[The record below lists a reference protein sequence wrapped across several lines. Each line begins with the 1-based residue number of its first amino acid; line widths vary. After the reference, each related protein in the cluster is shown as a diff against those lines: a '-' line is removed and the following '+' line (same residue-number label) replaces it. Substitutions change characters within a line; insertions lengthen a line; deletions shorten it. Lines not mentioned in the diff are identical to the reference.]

1 MRADRTHKTGSCVR
15 ACEWRLAA
23 AQHPEGARTRTH
35 TQTSAR
41 AHYASKS
48 AATVRFDARTRR
60 YADGRGFALP
70 HQLARSRAERV
81 AHLVEDCLGLCGKE
95 RNVSHGVCC
104 AACCILHV
112 VCIAACLLV
121 GLLCGGAAL
130 QVACERRTKER
141 AKPDQHSRWMGG
153 RVEWAELSL

>member
-1 MRADRTHKTGSCVR
+1 M
-15 ACEWRLAA
+15 
-23 AQHPEGARTRTH
+23 RTH

-60 YADGRGFALP
+60 YADGRGFDLP

-95 RNVSHGVCC
+95 RKVSHGVCC

-112 VCIAACLLV
+112 ACIAACLLV
-121 GLLCGGAAL
+121 CLLCGVAAL